1 MPRMSS
7 AAAKFFHRIRARLC
21 YRYAPMTDAATPP
34 SESKPE
40 EGRYPSQIKYI
51 IGNEACE
58 RFSYYGMLGI
68 LELYLAKRM
77 NMGGDAATTIQHL
90 FGTAVYFLPLVGGWL
105 ADRWL
110 GRYWTILTISFFYCL
125 GHGTLA
131 LFEGSRTGLYA
142 GLALI
147 AIGAGGIKPCVSAF
161 VGDQFKP
168 SQHHLLTKIY
178 GWFYWAINF
187 GSAAAFFT
195 IPWVHTHWGYAW
207 AFGIPGLAMG
217 LATLIFWLGRNKYVR
232 QPTQQE
238 SKRSAEEKAT
248 DRKTLLRI
256 ALVFLPTSM
265 FWTLYNQTS
274 STWVLQGTLM
284 TRFHFLN
291 AESMQVA
298 GAVLV
303 MIWAPTLTLVV
314 YPLAER
320 LGWRPTALRRM
331 TAGML
336 LCAVSFIICGLTQA
350 RMDHG
355 QPMSI
360 LWQLA
365 AYMVLEPGE
374 VLLSATGL
382 EFAFAQAPPR
392 LKSVV
397 MSMYLMTIAAGHFMV
412 AVFTQLNQHFVRA
425 TGASQFYFYAV
436 TMIAAT
442 IVFVVFASLY
452 RPTDPAAS

>member
-1 MPRMSS
+1 MTAAETS
-7 AAAKFFHRIRARLC
+7 AREQEIQ
-21 YRYAPMTDAATPP
+21 D
-34 SESKPE
+34 
-40 EGRYPSQIKYI
+40 GRYPPQIKYI
-51 IGNEACE
+51 IGNEVCE

-90 FGTAVYFLPLVGGWL
+90 FGTAVYFLPLIGGWL

-110 GRYWTILTISFFYCL
+110 GRYWTILTISLFYCL
-125 GHGTLA
+125 GHATLA
-131 LFEGSRTGLYA
+131 AFEGSRAGLYA

-168 SQHHLLTKIY
+168 SQHHLLTRIY
-178 GWFYWAINF
+178 GWFYFAINL
-187 GSAAAFFT
+187 GSAAAFYI

-217 LATLIFWLGRNKYVR
+217 LATLIFWLGRKQYVR
-232 QPTQQE
+232 VPTQQE
-238 SKRSAEEKAT
+238 SKRTVEQKIA
-248 DRKTLLRI
+248 DRKTLLGI
-256 ALVFLPTSM
+256 ALVFAPTSM

-274 STWVLQGTLM
+274 STWVLQGATM
-284 TRFHFLN
+284 TPFHVIN

-303 MIWAPTLTLVV
+303 MIWAPILTLVL
-314 YPLAER
+314 YPMAGR

-336 LCAVSFIICGLTQA
+336 LCAVSFVICGLVQA

-360 LWQLA
+360 LWQLLS
-365 AYMVLEPGE
+365 YMVLEPGE

-382 EFAFAQAPPR
+382 EFAFSQAPPR

-412 AVFTQLNQHFVRA
+412 AVFTQVNQHFVKA
-425 TGASQFYFYAV
+425 TGASQFYFYAAI
-436 TMIAAT
+436 MIVAT
-442 IVFVVFASLY
+442 IVFAFCASRY
-452 RPTDPAAS
+452 RQPDGGRVAS

>member
-1 MPRMSS
+1 
-7 AAAKFFHRIRARLC
+7 
-21 YRYAPMTDAATPP
+21 MTDANTPATEREPQD
-34 SESKPE
+34 
-40 EGRYPSQIKYI
+40 GRYPSQIKYI
-51 IGNEACE
+51 IGNEVCE

-77 NMGGDAATTIQHL
+77 NMGGESATTVQHL
-90 FGTAVYFLPLVGGWL
+90 FGTAVYFLPLAGGWL

-110 GRYWTILTISFFYCL
+110 GRYWTILIISLFYCL

-131 LFEGSRTGLYA
+131 LFEGSRTGLYV
-142 GLALI
+142 GLGLI

-178 GWFYWAINF
+178 GWFYWAINL
-187 GSAAAFFT
+187 GSAAAFFI
-195 IPWVHTHWGYAW
+195 IPVVRAHLGYAW
-207 AFGIPGLAMG
+207 AFGVPGLAMG
-217 LATLIFWLGRNKYVR
+217 LATLIFWLGRKQYIR

-238 SKRSAEEKAT
+238 SKRTAEEKVA

-256 ALVFLPTSM
+256 GLVFLPVPM
-265 FWTLYNQTS
+265 FWALFNQTS
-274 STWVLQGTLM
+274 STWVLQGAAM
-284 TRFHFLN
+284 TPFHVLN
-291 AESMQVA
+291 GETMQGA

-303 MIWAPTLTLVV
+303 MIWTPILTLAL
-314 YPLAER
+314 YPMAER

-331 TAGML
+331 TAGMFL
-336 LCAVSFIICGLTQA
+336 GAGAFLISGLMQA

-355 QPMSI
+355 QALSV

-365 AYMVLEPGE
+365 PYVVLEAGE

-382 EFAFAQAPPR
+382 EFAFAQAPAR

-397 MSMYLMTIAAGHFMV
+397 MSMWLLTISIGHFLV
-412 AVFTQLNQHFVRA
+412 AVITELNQHYVKA
-425 TGASQFYFYAV
+425 TGASQFYFYAAMMV
-436 TMIAAT
+436 VVSVAFAFGATRYRQAAG
-442 IVFVVFASLY
+442 AGLA
-452 RPTDPAAS
+452 P

>member
-1 MPRMSS
+1 
-7 AAAKFFHRIRARLC
+7 
-21 YRYAPMTDAATPP
+21 MTEADTPATVSDPQD
-34 SESKPE
+34 
-40 EGRYPSQIKYI
+40 GRYPRQIKFI
-51 IGNEACE
+51 IGNEVCE

-77 NMGGDAATTIQHL
+77 NMGGDDATTIQHL

-110 GRYWTILTISFFYCL
+110 GRYWTILIISMFYCM
-125 GHGTLA
+125 GHATLA
-131 LFEGSRTGLYA
+131 AFEGSRTGLYV

-187 GSAAAFFT
+187 GSAAAFFI
-195 IPWVHTHWGYAW
+195 IPWVHNHWGYAW

-217 LATLIFWLGRNKYVR
+217 LATLIFWLGRKQYVR
-232 QPTQQE
+232 QPTQRE
-238 SKRSAEEKAT
+238 SQRSAQQKVA

-256 ALVFLPTSM
+256 ALIFLPTSM

-274 STWVLQGTLM
+274 STWVLQGTSM
-284 TRFHFLN
+284 TSFHVLN

-298 GAVLV
+298 GGVLV
-303 MIWAPTLTLVV
+303 MIWAPTLTLVL

-331 TAGML
+331 TAGMF
-336 LCAVSFIICGLTQA
+336 LCAVSFLICGLVQA

-355 QPMSI
+355 QAMSI

-365 AYMVLEPGE
+365 SYMVLEPGE

-382 EFAFAQAPPR
+382 EFAFAQAPAR

-397 MSMYLMTIAAGHFMV
+397 MSMYLMSIAAGHFLV
-412 AVFTQLNQHFVRA
+412 AVFTQLNQHFVKA
-425 TGASQFYFYAV
+425 TGASQFYFYAAIMV
-436 TMIAAT
+436 LATIAFAIIAAR
-442 IVFVVFASLY
+442 Y
-452 RPTDPAAS
+452 RQPDGGRPA